1 MIDSDGSGSTGVQ
14 AGRVVLSPEQQRSQR
29 SCLPLTHLSQ
39 VCASFQTL
47 NSLTLSWELEIG
59 CGGGIYTMEIR
70 THHKSGVSPSFIFVV
85 DINADVLISP
95 LFPPPP
101 IPHPDFPLAVTT
113 L

>member
-59 CGGGIYTMEIR
+59 CGGGPAPEAGGDGTCGTVR
-70 THHKSGVSPSFIFVV
+70 G
-85 DINADVLISP
+85 
-95 LFPPPP
+95 
-101 IPHPDFPLAVTT
+101 
-113 L
+113 